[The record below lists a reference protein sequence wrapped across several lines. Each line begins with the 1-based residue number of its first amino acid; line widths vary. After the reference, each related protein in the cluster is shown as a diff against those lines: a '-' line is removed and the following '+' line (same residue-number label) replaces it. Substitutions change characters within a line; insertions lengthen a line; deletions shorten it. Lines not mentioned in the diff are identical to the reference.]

1 MIGWGKRNGRRR
13 YKCKNC
19 GLLFQ
24 WDNKTVSD
32 ANRFIWFEKWIK
44 DRRVYRTLI
53 DEMQMSS
60 RSINR
65 LFKRFLEQAPQIP
78 IKSKTQVHLLID
90 GTYLP
95 NGLCLILYYDHDI
108 RYVQLYRTSSQEKFR
123 EIYQDLKVLKSLGVQ
138 VYSVTCDG
146 HKSILKAVAKT
157 YPNAVIQRCV
167 VHLKR
172 QCRAYLSRKPKL
184 QASKELLFISN
195 QISAVKTSEQCSLW
209 LLQLHNWYQ
218 IHKNTLLEESFNPL
232 KNDYWYT
239 HKGLHQAYTLIFNAL
254 PYLFTYL
261 NDPEIP
267 ATTNRLES
275 FFKHLKEKL
284 LLHSGLR
291 LEAKRNFIKWYLH
304 FKNNPPR

>member
-1 MIGWGKRNGRRR
+1 M
-13 YKCKNC
+13 
-19 GLLFQ
+19 
-24 WDNKTVSD
+24 S
-32 ANRFIWFEKWIK
+32 A
-44 DRRVYRTLI
+44 
-53 DEMQMSS
+53 EMQMSN
-60 RSINR
+60 RSISR
-65 LFKRFLEQAPQIP
+65 LFKSYLNKAPQIP
-78 IKSKTQVHLLID
+78 VKSKSKIHLLID

-138 VYSVTCDG
+138 IYSVTCDG
-146 HKSILKAVAKT
+146 HKSILKAIAKA

-167 VHLKR
+167 VHVKR
-172 QCRAYLSRKPKL
+172 QCRVYLSRKPKL
-184 QASKELLFISN
+184 QASKELLAISN
-195 QISAVKTSEQCSLW
+195 KLTAVKTQQECSYW
-209 LLQLHNWYQ
+209 LLSLHNWYQ
-218 IHKNTLLEESFNPL
+218 MHRDTLFEESVNEQSG
-232 KNDYWYT
+232 DYWKT
-239 HKGLHQAYTLIFNAL
+239 HDKLHRAYTLLSQAIPHLFN
-254 PYLFTYL
+254 YL

-304 FKNNPPR
+304 FKNKPSN